1 MTMHP
6 ALLILLIVWGVLVL
20 ALIAVLIY
28 RATLTQHE
36 TDQLFLTEQ
45 TTVSASH
52 LEHDRIVDRV
62 NRLRPICRGLWAATI
77 ILAIVI
83 AGMYISQVLPQF

>member
-1 MTMHP
+1 MNIHP
-6 ALLILLIVWGVLVL
+6 ALLILWGVLTL

-36 TDQLFLTEQ
+36 TDQLFLGEQ
-45 TTVSASH
+45 QTVSASH

-62 NRLRPICRGLWAATI
+62 NRLRPICTGLWGATI
-77 ILAIVI
+77 LMTVVI
-83 AGMYISQVLPQF
+83 AGMYIVQVLPQF